1 MFPPKTNDS
10 NYVKVQKTSF
20 LSHFW
25 DVSGSGAKSWAHR
38 TSFCSLYHVKVTMKK
53 S

>member
-1 MFPPKTNDS
+1 MFPAKTNDS

-25 DVSGSGAKSWAHR
+25 DVSGPGAKSWAHR
-38 TSFCSLYHVKVTMKK
+38 T
-53 S
+53 